1 MPSKVKKHNGQ
12 LVWQSDESGWE
23 SDGFGSRTKSVFLLD
38 DGSLEI
44 QEPLW
49 CGSGL
54 EGQRRRTHV
63 MWVAAEHAN
72 LLLKHLKPDGTI
84 EFGWEDC
91 SHPYSSLLE
100 FMTYEGPPFKGGHR
114 L

>member
-44 QEPLW
+44 QE
-49 CGSGL
+49 
-54 EGQRRRTHV
+54 
-63 MWVAAEHAN
+63 
-72 LLLKHLKPDGTI
+72 LLKHLRPDGTVD
-84 EFGWEDC
+84 FGGGDR
-91 SHPYSSLLE
+91 PPPASSLME
-100 FMTYEGPPFKGGHR
+100 FMTYEGPPFKGGHH

>member
-44 QEPLW
+44 QE
-49 CGSGL
+49 
-54 EGQRRRTHV
+54 
-63 MWVAAEHAN
+63 
-72 LLLKHLKPDGTI
+72 LLKHLKPDGTI

-100 FMTYEGPPFKGGHR
+100 FMTYEGPPFKGGYR

>member
-44 QEPLW
+44 QE
-49 CGSGL
+49 
-54 EGQRRRTHV
+54 
-63 MWVAAEHAN
+63 
-72 LLLKHLKPDGTI
+72 LLKHLKPDGTI

-100 FMTYEGPPFKGGHR
+100 FMIYEGPPFKGGYR

>member
-1 MPSKVKKHNGQ
+1 MPSKVKKHNGR

-49 CGSGL
+49 CVSGL
-54 EGQRRRTHV
+54 GGKRRLRRGYQPPP
-63 MWVAAEHAN
+63 A
-72 LLLKHLKPDGTI
+72 
-84 EFGWEDC
+84 
-91 SHPYSSLLE
+91 SSLME
-100 FMTYEGPPFKGGHR
+100 FMTYEGPPFKGGHH